1 MLPATL
7 AERAKQGPGAGG
19 AERRIMKLTGINH
32 LAFITEDMEQ
42 TIRFYRD
49 LLGMAL
55 SAGIGHDGYRHY
67 FFRFG
72 DTHVAFFEYEGAQP
86 MERKFQGV
94 PTTKPLGFDHVS
106 FTVASCADLFACKD
120 KLEAAGVEVSGAVDH
135 GTMWSI
141 YFFDP
146 NNIPLEITWDC
157 MEILVLPAME
167 DDEPM
172 AIVAEGAEPQ
182 PGIWP
187 AVAEPTPP
195 EQMVAHAGNG
205 SPMRDSFIRQ
215 GIARPTEEF
224 LEITGG
230 KTEAAE

>member
-1 MLPATL
+1 
-7 AERAKQGPGAGG
+7 
-19 AERRIMKLTGINH
+19 
-32 LAFITEDMEQ
+32 
-42 TIRFYRD
+42 
-49 LLGMAL
+49 
-55 SAGIGHDGYRHY
+55 
-67 FFRFG
+67 
-72 DTHVAFFEYEGAQP
+72 

-172 AIVAEGAEPQ
+172 AIVAEGGRTPAGHLARGSRTDSARADGGPRGQRQPHARQLHPSGDRQADRGIRRDHGRQDRSRRVAPGAESDELEA
-182 PGIWP
+182 PGFCP
-187 AVAEPTPP
+187 
-195 EQMVAHAGNG
+195 G
-205 SPMRDSFIRQ
+205 
-215 GIARPTEEF
+215 ARAF
-224 LEITGG
+224 L
-230 KTEAAE
+230 